1 MGDDPSGQL
10 RHDLLL
16 VAADWQSRALI
27 LAELQESGY
36 EVMAVP
42 GVAYA
47 INALLKGLID
57 PPLLLLDVHNDAS
70 ATPEQV
76 RGLISLLPD
85 RPVILMVGVF
95 DRDRWEPLREE
106 VTRYFQ
112 RPIRIGDVI
121 GAVQALLPPQELKPP
136 SPSS

>member
-1 MGDDPSGQL
+1 MGNDAPGGL

-27 LAELQESGY
+27 LAELQELGY

-57 PPLLLLDVHNDAS
+57 PPLLLLDVHNDAT
-70 ATPEQV
+70 ATPEKV
-76 RGLISLLPD
+76 RGLLSLLPD
-85 RPVILMVGVF
+85 RPVIFMTGVF
-95 DRDRWEPLREE
+95 DRDRWEPLRGE

-121 GAVQALLPPQELKPP
+121 AAVQALLPL
-136 SPSS
+136 